1 MAPSLP
7 STCPWCQTR
16 AMTFSGWTDA
26 ALDFYEGLEVDNSR
40 AYWQSHKKVYDEEVR
55 EPMEA
60 LLAEL
65 CDEFGDAKM
74 FRPHRDVRFSAD
86 KTPYKTHVGA
96 TLANHGYVQVS
107 AGGLA
112 VASGTYVFAS
122 DQLARY
128 RRAVALDLAGE
139 ALVRIVEDA
148 RAGGLTITAASTLAT
163 APRGYPKDHPR
174 IELLRMKGLV
184 TWRAWPVEPWLATA
198 EAKDEVVSVLRTSGP
213 LAQWLDLHVGASE
226 AELLS
231 RRDS

>member
-1 MAPSLP
+1 MI
-7 STCPWCQTR
+7 
-16 AMTFSGWTDA
+16 FSGWTDA

-74 FRPHRDVRFSAD
+74 FRPYRDIRFSAD
-86 KTPYKTHVGA
+86 KTPYKPHVGA

-112 VASGTYVFAS
+112 VASGTYVFAT

-128 RRAVALDLAGE
+128 RRAVALDLTGE
-139 ALVRIVEDA
+139 ALTKTVEGA
-148 RAGGLTITAASTLAT
+148 RAAGLTITAAGTVAT
-163 APRGYPKDHPR
+163 APRGYPRDHPR

-184 TWRAWPVEPWLATA
+184 TWKEWPVEPWLATG
-198 EAKDEVVSVLRTSGP
+198 EAKDKVAAVLRASVP
-213 LAQWLDLHVGASE
+213 VVDWLDVHVGASE
-226 AELLS
+226 TVRAY
-231 RRDS
+231 RD

>member
-1 MAPSLP
+1 
-7 STCPWCQTR
+7 
-16 AMTFSGWTDA
+16 MTFSGWTDA

-40 AYWQSHKKVYDEEVR
+40 AYWQSHKQIYDEAVR

-86 KTPYKTHVGA
+86 KTPYKTHAGA
-96 TLANHGYVQVS
+96 TFANHGYVQIS

-112 VASGTYVFAS
+112 VASGTYVFAT

-128 RRAVALDLAGE
+128 RRAVALDPTGE
-139 ALVRIVEDA
+139 ALVKIVGDA
-148 RAGGLTITAASTLAT
+148 TAAGLRITAASTLKT

-174 IELLRMKGLV
+174 VELLRMKGLV
-184 TWRAWPVEPWLATA
+184 TWKDWPVEPWLATA
-198 EAKDEVVSVLRTSGP
+198 AAKDRVVTALRASVP
-213 LAQWLDLHVGASE
+213 LVQWLSFHVGASE
-226 AELLS
+226 LEHS
-231 RRDS
+231 FRG